1 MWAGISGGAVRVFG
15 GGNGGLQLWLCHRY
29 NRCGLNTGRVSEND
43 SEISGSASD
52 NVPHTCVGYEGGS
65 PIPSPRELS
74 LKRDVEAEPGVRGKA
89 DSGGWRSDSEL
100 WGKLKPLARQMRR
113 EPTASERVLWERL
126 RNRRLGGFK
135 FRRQHS
141 VERFIVDFYCAEA
154 GLVVEIDGPVHQYS
168 EEEDRIRQS
177 FIEGQGLRVVRFSD
191 EEVMRNINSVLKRV
205 EAESMHE

>member
-1 MWAGISGGAVRVFG
+1 MGAKTSYERSG
-15 GGNGGLQLWLCHRY
+15 N
-29 NRCGLNTGRVSEND
+29 
-43 SEISGSASD
+43 ASD
-52 NVPHTCVGYEGGS
+52 DTPHPCVKYGGGS
-65 PIPSPRELS
+65 PTCSPQAERERS
-74 LKRDVEAEPGVRGKA
+74 LKRNVEAEPGVRGKA

-100 WGKLKPLARQMRR
+100 WGKLKPLARQMRK

-205 EAESMHE
+205 EAESMHG